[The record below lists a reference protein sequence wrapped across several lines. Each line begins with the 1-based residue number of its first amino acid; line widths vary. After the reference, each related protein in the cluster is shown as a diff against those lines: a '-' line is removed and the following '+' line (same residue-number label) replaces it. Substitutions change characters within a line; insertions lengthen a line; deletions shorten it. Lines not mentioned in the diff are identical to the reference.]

1 MAQPELNKKKL
12 AELAKMLEIAK
23 ITEQKAQE
31 LCEFTKAL
39 DEKWKCKLEGKETV
53 IEKVGE
59 I

>member
-1 MAQPELNKKKL
+1 MTQPELNEKKL
-12 AELAKMLEIAK
+12 AELAEMLELAK

-39 DEKWKCKLEGKETV
+39 DEKWKRKLEGRETV